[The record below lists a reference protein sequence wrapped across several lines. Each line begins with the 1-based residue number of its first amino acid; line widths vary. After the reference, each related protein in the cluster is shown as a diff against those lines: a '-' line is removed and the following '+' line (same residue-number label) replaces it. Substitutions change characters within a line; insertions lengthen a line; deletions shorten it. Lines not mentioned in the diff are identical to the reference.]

1 MFKILGSDT
10 DDSLSVLSSN
20 VHNSCSPNIYPPFD
34 DTSSEL
40 IYSNSSNNNWIKFYW
55 LITKKSSI
63 LKV

>member
-20 VHNSCSPNIYPPFD
+20 VHNSCSPHIYPPFD

-40 IYSNSSNNNWIKFYW
+40 IYSNSSNNN
-55 LITKKSSI
+55 
-63 LKV
+63 